1 MHAQMAECPAGNFLV
16 VAEQKAREG
25 LTAAAACV
33 ETLSA
38 MNPMVDV
45 ATVPPPPATAEA
57 LGEYTAVVATRL
69 SAADASALAAACRAS
84 GVMLFVVDVRGG
96 VGEALCDLGPEHTF
110 SEAKKKTLPDNE
122 VVTEWSNATLS
133 YPSLASAFSGPWVG
147 LHRKLSPAF
156 GAMRAAQAAEA
167 ACSAQPGGLSAE
179 KRGAEAAKAQAKA
192 LGFERED
199 VLEAAARVLAAAGI
213 ELPPVCAVVGGMVAQ
228 EVVKAVSK
236 KGRPMAAQTMA
247 NAFFFDAFD
256 QRGTY
261 ATVTPA
267 L

>member
-1 MHAQMAECPAGNFLV
+1 MEQCDAKLPLAGERL
-16 VAEQKAREG
+16 QR
-25 LTAAAACV
+25 
-33 ETLSA
+33 
-38 MNPMVDV
+38 
-45 ATVPPPPATAEA
+45 A
-57 LGEYTAVVATRL
+57 LGGAAPQAKPRL
-69 SAADASALAAACRAS
+69 RSDA
-84 GVMLFVVDVRGG
+84 
-96 VGEALCDLGPEHTF
+96 
-110 SEAKKKTLPDNE
+110 
-122 VVTEWSNATLS
+122 
-133 YPSLASAFSGPWVG
+133 
-147 LHRKLSPAF
+147 
-156 GAMRAAQAAEA
+156 
-167 ACSAQPGGLSAE
+167 
-179 KRGAEAAKAQAKA
+179 RGAEAAKAQAKA